1 MLLVTFGMTVVQE
14 NERTNKNLEEVGLQ
28 ECYVPINNNNN
39 RLLKPTVIQES
50 NTKGYKVAICE
61 VTLDWLYDY
70 STRQTNKLQTNII
83 SSNFVIQITSNF
95 KLPQIEKK
103 LYCGFEL
110 NCKDSFTF
118 TNYSTC

>member
-28 ECYVPINNNNN
+28 ECYVPINNNNG

-50 NTKGYKVAICE
+50 NTKGYKVAISE
-61 VTLDWLYDY
+61 VTFDWLYDY

-95 KLPQIEKK
+95 KLPRIEKK
-103 LYCGFEL
+103 IKLQI
-110 NCKDSFTF
+110 
-118 TNYSTC
+118 